1 MVLSRPPTMGL
12 AQKKKRIEVDKI
24 QKNTEQIKNVWQ
36 TDESLL
42 FKK

>member
-1 MVLSRPPTMGL
+1 MGL